1 MHLHQEHLQEE
12 FFPRMIIWQL
22 GRDIHT
28 HNGQTPPADQT
39 LFTTQECL
47 LTIDSIARL
56 AKPIVVL
63 TGEGVLQ
70 RKDLVHIV
78 EYGFALG
85 LKMIVEAFPHELTD
99 EILEEFIRF
108 GPKVF
113 RVLLDG
119 AIEEDMD
126 TRFKRSPKFDELEET
141 LKRLRRAG
149 YEIHLGITVERP
161 DLRQLAFE
169 HDYALQRAARGL
181 YCHLSF
187 NPGNPQMA
195 KEDGAFDRII
205 EEFVYRIAQMKR
217 LSPKDMYFSP
227 QCIKYGLQEVE
238 DRSAAETAEHPPRTG
253 HSEWKHWCLAGRSFA
268 FISPEG
274 RIQPCSSLSV
284 DCGRLREKGYD
295 FRSIWL
301 ESQTMQSIRVDPLA
315 CIRVRDMMNDS
326 VHAEDVKKEE

>member
-1 MHLHQEHLQEE
+1 
-12 FFPRMIIWQL
+12 MIIWQL
-22 GRDIHT
+22 GRDFRT
-28 HNGQTPPADQT
+28 GSDQESENGQQ

-63 TGEGVLQ
+63 TGQGLLQ
-70 RKDLVHIV
+70 RNDLVHII

-99 EILEEFIRF
+99 EMLEQYIRF

-126 TRFKRSPKFDELEET
+126 TRFKHSRKFEVLEDT
-141 LKRLRRAG
+141 LKRLRKAG
-149 YEIHLGITVERP
+149 YEIHLGLTVAHP

-169 HDYALQRAARGL
+169 HDYALQRGARGL

-187 NPGNPQMA
+187 DPGTMA
-195 KEDGAFDRII
+195 TLQEGGTFDRLI
-205 EEFVYRIAQMKR
+205 EDFVYRIAQMKR
-217 LSPKDMYFSP
+217 LSPKEMYFSP

-238 DRSAAETAEHPPRTG
+238 ERSPESPEHAIHTGRT
-253 HSEWKHWCLAGRSFA
+253 EWKHWCLAGKSFA
-268 FISPEG
+268 FISPDG
-274 RIQPCSSLSV
+274 RIQPCSSLDT
-284 DCGRLREKGYD
+284 DCGRLRDKNYD

-301 ESQTMQSIRVDPLA
+301 ESETMQAVRNDILA
-315 CIRVRDMMNDS
+315 CVRVRELMTSGDDAPDAN
-326 VHAEDVKKEE
+326 H